1 MMYDVLIIGGGFS
14 GSAIARELS
23 KYNGKIAVLEKTEDL
38 CEGTSKANT
47 ALVHGGFDA
56 KPGTLKAKLN
66 VQGNEMMGQL
76 AKDLDIPFE
85 RNGALVLCFDE
96 EDIPKLEELKKRGEE
111 NGVKGLSIINQEEL
125 RKLEPNVTD
134 DAVAAL
140 YCTTAGIIC
149 TFTLNFA
156 LAENAYENGAEFY
169 FNTEVTGFTRKDDRW
184 IVHTNNGDYES
195 KVVINAAGVYADELH
210 NMVSE
215 NKHSIT
221 PRRGEYFLMDK
232 QIGDVVTRTVFQ
244 LPGKLGK
251 GIVVTPTVD
260 GNLLMGPTA
269 EDIGNKEGIDTTK
282 EGLDYI
288 MEKSTGTLKSFPY
301 GSVITSFAGLRA
313 HDSEDDFV
321 VEEVA
326 DAEYFFDALGI
337 ESPGLSSSPAI
348 GLMMAD
354 LVSEKLKLEK
364 KDNFKETRKGLPLTN
379 RMTREE
385 HKALIEKDKSFSKII
400 CRCEMITEGE
410 IVAAIHSPLGSK
422 TLDGLKRRV
431 RAGAGRC
438 QGGFCAP
445 KVIEIISR
453 ELNIPQEEV
462 MKNNSDAKIIL
473 GRTKE

>member
-1 MMYDVLIIGGGFS
+1 MYDILIIGGGFS

-23 KYNGKIAVLEKTEDL
+23 KYNAKIAVLEKTEDL

-47 ALVHGGFDA
+47 ALVHGGYDA
-56 KPGTLKAKLN
+56 KPGSLKAKLN
-66 VQGNEMMGQL
+66 VQGNEMMDKI
-76 AKDLDIPFE
+76 ARDLDIPFE

-96 EDIPKLEELKKRGEE
+96 EDIPKLQELKERGEK
-111 NGVKGLSIINQEEL
+111 NGVKGLSIIDQEEL
-125 RKLEPNVTD
+125 RKLEPNVTEK
-134 DAVAAL
+134 AVAAL
-140 YCTTAGIIC
+140 SCTSAGIIC

-156 LAENAYENGAEFY
+156 LAENAKENGVDFIFE
-169 FNTEVTGFTRKDDRW
+169 TSVEGFDKKDNHW
-184 IVHTNNGDYES
+184 VIHTDKGDYEA

-215 NKHSIT
+215 DKFNIT

-232 QIGDVVTRTVFQ
+232 QVGDTVTRTIFQ
-244 LPGKLGK
+244 LPNKLGK

-260 GNLLMGPTA
+260 GNLLIGPTA
-269 EDIGNKEGIDTTK
+269 EDIDDKEGIDTTK
-282 EGLDYI
+282 AGLEDI
-288 MEKSTGTLKSFPY
+288 MEKTKLTLKSFPY
-301 GSVITSFAGLRA
+301 SSVITSFSGLRA
-313 HDSEDDFV
+313 HDDQDDFV
-321 VEEVA
+321 VEEVKDA
-326 DAEYFFDALGI
+326 DNFFDCLGI
-337 ESPGLSSSPAI
+337 ESPGLSSCPAI

-354 LVSEKLKLEK
+354 LVAEKLSLSK
-364 KDNFKETRKGLPLTN
+364 KENFKETREGLPLTN

-385 HKALIEKDKSFSKII
+385 HKKLIERDKSFAKII

-410 IVAAIHSPLGSK
+410 IVAAIHSPIGGK

-445 KVIEIISR
+445 KVIEILAR
-453 ELNIPQEEV
+453 ELDIPQKEV
-462 MKNNSDAKIIL
+462 MKNNSKSEIIL

>member
-1 MMYDVLIIGGGFS
+1 MYDVLIIGGGFS

-23 KYNGKIAVLEKTEDL
+23 KYNAKIAVLEKTEDI

-47 ALVHGGFDA
+47 ALAHGGFDA

-66 VQGNEMMGQL
+66 VQGNKMMDKL
-76 AKDLDIPFE
+76 TKDLNIPFE

-96 EDIPKLEELKKRGEE
+96 KDIPKLEELKERGEK
-111 NGVKGLSIINQEEL
+111 NGVPGLSIINQEEL
-125 RKLEPNVTD
+125 RKLEPNITD

-140 YCTTAGIIC
+140 LCESAGIIC

-156 LAENAYENGAEFY
+156 LAENAYENGVEFF
-169 FNTEVTGFTRKDDRW
+169 FNTAVEGFTKKEDRW
-184 IVHTNNGDYES
+184 IVHTNKGDYEA
-195 KVVINAAGVYADELH
+195 KAVVNAAGVYADELH
-210 NMVSE
+210 NMVSSK
-215 NKHSIT
+215 KHSIT
-221 PRRGEYFLMDK
+221 PRRGQYFLMDK
-232 QIGDVVTRTVFQ
+232 QVGDTVKRTVFQ
-244 LPGKLGK
+244 LPTKYGK

-260 GNLLMGPTA
+260 GNLLIGPTA
-269 EDIGNKEGIDTTK
+269 EDIEDKEGVDTTK
-282 EGLDYI
+282 EGLDEI
-288 MEKSTGTLKSFPY
+288 IEKSKMTLKSFPY
-301 GSVITSFAGLRA
+301 GSVITSFSGLRA
-313 HDSEDDFV
+313 HDEEDDFV
-321 VEEVA
+321 VEEVE

-337 ESPGLSSSPAI
+337 ESPGLTSSPAI
-348 GLMMAD
+348 GLMMANLIKD
-354 LVSEKLKLEK
+354 KLNLQE
-364 KDNFKETRKGLPLTN
+364 KDNFKETREGLPLTN
-379 RMTREE
+379 RMTPQE
-385 HKALIEKDKSFSKII
+385 HKALIEKDSSFSKII

-410 IVAAIHSPLGSK
+410 IVAAIHSPLGGR

-462 MKNNSDAKIIL
+462 MKNNSNSKIIL